1 MDDQFYQ
8 EVKVTEK
15 LVVAALVRLKYPDIR
30 ISGEFVVTRCEDG
43 DLIFSNGDRPSD
55 PAFRI
60 RGKETPW
67 RGLGIL
73 QIDPLDGEGA
83 RVRMTL

>member
-8 EVKVTEK
+8 EVSGTEK
-15 LVVAALVRLKYPDIR
+15 LVVAALVRLKYPNIR
-30 ISGEFVVTRCEDG
+30 ISGEFVVTRCKDG

-60 RGKETPW
+60 HGKETPL
-67 RGLGIL
+67 RGLGML

-83 RVRMTL
+83 RVRLTM

>member
-1 MDDQFYQ
+1 MDDQVYQ
-8 EVKVTEK
+8 EVSGTEK

-30 ISGEFVVTRCEDG
+30 INGEFAVTRCEDG

-55 PAFRI
+55 PVFRI

-67 RGLGIL
+67 RGLGML
-73 QIDPLDGEGA
+73 QIDPLDGDGA
-83 RVRMTL
+83 KVRITL

>member
-8 EVKVTEK
+8 EVSGTER

-67 RGLGIL
+67 RGLGML
-73 QIDPLDGEGA
+73 QIDPIDGEGA

>member
-8 EVKVTEK
+8 EVSGTER

-30 ISGEFVVTRCEDG
+30 INSEFIVTRCEDG

-60 RGKETPW
+60 HGKETPW
-67 RGLGIL
+67 RGLGML
-73 QIDPLDGEGA
+73 QIDPLDGDGA
-83 RVRMTL
+83 RVRIAL